1 MKKLTNNAGFS
12 MMELLVTLLI
22 LGLVAAMGLPSLN
35 EFIED
40 NRLNAAVA
48 DLQSAMQTGRA
59 EAVGRNAYVT
69 LCKKNAGSTDCVTT
83 GGWQQGWIIFVDV
96 NGDGTVDGGDGDEVL
111 LLHEALLDKLT
122 FHGTAGVVNLIT
134 FRPSGQTSVTSL
146 QTMIL
151 CDDRGFIDDAKG
163 LVVSIMGRAS
173 TMSATTTGQADC
185 LIP

>member
-1 MKKLTNNAGFS
+1 MRKYTSNAGFS

-22 LGLVAAMGLPSLN
+22 LGLVAALGLPSLDQ
-35 EFIED
+35 FIED

-69 LCKKNAGSTDCVTT
+69 LCKKNADSTDCVTN
-83 GGWQQGWIIFVDV
+83 GGWQQGWIIFVDA
-96 NGDGTVDGGDGDEVL
+96 NGDGDVDAGEDIL
-111 LLHEALLDKLT
+111 LIHEPLLGVLT
-122 FHGTAGVVNLIT
+122 FHGTAGVKDLIT
-134 FRPSGQTSVTSL
+134 FRPSGQTSITSL
-146 QTMIL
+146 QTLVL
-151 CDDRGFIDDAKG
+151 CDDRGFVDDAKA

-173 TMSATTTGQADC
+173 TMSATSSGQADC